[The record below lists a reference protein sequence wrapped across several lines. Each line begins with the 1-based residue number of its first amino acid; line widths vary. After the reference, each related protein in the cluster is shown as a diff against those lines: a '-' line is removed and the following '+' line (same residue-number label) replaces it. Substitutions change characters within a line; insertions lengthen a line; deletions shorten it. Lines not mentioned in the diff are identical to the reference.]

1 MSKHRYQRSPSRPS
15 TPHFFVTPLRIK
27 GNLSAQFQ
35 NAQPLASLDIL
46 REGGV
51 HRLLLRFEITQ
62 LYGLFDQLVIP
73 DEVQNTLVAKGLV
86 RRFRN
91 GDVEITLGGIR
102 EVTRRPLLQDTIAEG
117 QWEASPA

>member
-1 MSKHRYQRSPSRPS
+1 MQDHYLTDEQAVWLKRILDSRDN
-15 TPHFFVTPLRIK
+15 T
-27 GNLSAQFQ
+27 
-35 NAQPLASLDIL
+35 
-46 REGGV
+46 
-51 HRLLLRFEITQ
+51 
-62 LYGLFDQLVIP
+62 GLFDQLVIP

-102 EVTRRPLLQDTIAEG
+102 EVTRRPLLQDALAEA